1 MQDAI
6 LFLLNHGQCTESF
19 TLREYLSVFG
29 LSLVPS
35 LALDHH
41 SVGR

>member
-19 TLREYLSVFG
+19 TLREYLGEFS
-29 LSLVPS
+29 LSLVSS
-35 LALDHH
+35 LALNHH
-41 SVGR
+41 SVGC